1 MKIILDAMGGDY
13 APQQQVLGGC
23 MAAEQMGIDMVLC
36 GDQAAIKKELDA
48 YNGSKAHISVRH
60 CTERIENED
69 DPIRSVRRKK
79 DASLV
84 VGLQMLKDKEG
95 DAFVCSGNTGAL
107 IASSTFTLGRLESV
121 ERPALTPILPSM
133 KGPLALLDAGANTHC
148 DPKNLVQFGIM
159 GTYFMN
165 KVMGVENPRVG
176 LINIGVEE
184 KKGTK
189 LTKEAYPLL
198 KQAAINF
205 VGNIEGRNIPYGDA
219 DVLVA
224 DGFTGNVVLKLM
236 EGMGKFISNEL
247 KNIFMKNAMTKLSSV
262 MVQGGLKDLK
272 RKMDYKE
279 YGGAPLLGVDGIV
292 IKAHGSSD
300 ARAVFNAIGQAKKA
314 VDTNLIQLL
323 KDNLKGSDQNRD

>member
-1 MKIILDAMGGDY
+1 
-13 APQQQVLGGC
+13 
-23 MAAEQMGIDMVLC
+23 
-36 GDQAAIKKELDA
+36 
-48 YNGSKAHISVRH
+48 
-60 CTERIENED
+60 
-69 DPIRSVRRKK
+69 
-79 DASLV
+79 
-84 VGLQMLKDKEG
+84 
-95 DAFVCSGNTGAL
+95 
-107 IASSTFTLGRLESV
+107 
-121 ERPALTPILPSM
+121 
-133 KGPLALLDAGANTHC
+133 
-148 DPKNLVQFGIM
+148 
-159 GTYFMN
+159 
-165 KVMGVENPRVG
+165 MGVENPRVG